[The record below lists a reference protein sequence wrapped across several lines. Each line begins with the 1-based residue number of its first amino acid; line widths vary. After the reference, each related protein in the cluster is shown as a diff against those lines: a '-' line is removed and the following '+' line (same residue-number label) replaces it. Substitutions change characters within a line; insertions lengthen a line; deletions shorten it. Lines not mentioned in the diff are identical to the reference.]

1 LLSADSMKV
10 RRVFRKSW
18 DLQPAR
24 KDPPQQESSRGFVTR
39 HNFRF
44 PPVKL
49 EKVKWTPFQCG
60 EKTYDLSH
68 LHPRTIEYE
77 VAAKS
82 DKPALHFIVDVT
94 YSKHCF
100 SSDLPKN
107 GNYDPALFYRS
118 RFDPHNRDPRLFDFR
133 RFFLSKQLPDI
144 IATLVRRKCMHT
156 GHGNFFTVELIEE
169 DGQRVDYD
177 VFFTAS
183 RSSIKG
189 RLNLYVQS
197 AFVREKEKLPAGK
210 RIRFEIILYNTLVG
224 KPIRD

>member
-1 LLSADSMKV
+1 
-10 RRVFRKSW
+10 
-18 DLQPAR
+18 
-24 KDPPQQESSRGFVTR
+24 
-39 HNFRF
+39 
-44 PPVKL
+44 
-49 EKVKWTPFQCG
+49 
-60 EKTYDLSH
+60 
-68 LHPRTIEYE
+68 
-77 VAAKS
+77 
-82 DKPALHFIVDVT
+82 
-94 YSKHCF
+94 
-100 SSDLPKN
+100 
-107 GNYDPALFYRS
+107 
-118 RFDPHNRDPRLFDFR
+118 
-133 RFFLSKQLPDI
+133 
-144 IATLVRRKCMHT
+144 MHT